1 MYFNS
6 DMLIMPSQA
15 EIAEFA
21 AVAIVVVV
29 VVVVCSVVVVLAML
43 IKVVS
48 TVDEMKIDSVVVSV
62 VGSSTI
68 VEPDSIFLSMVR

>member
-15 EIAEFA
+15 KIAEFA
-21 AVAIVVVV
+21 AVAIV

-62 VGSSTI
+62 IGSSTI
-68 VEPDSIFLSMVR
+68 VEPDSILLSMVR